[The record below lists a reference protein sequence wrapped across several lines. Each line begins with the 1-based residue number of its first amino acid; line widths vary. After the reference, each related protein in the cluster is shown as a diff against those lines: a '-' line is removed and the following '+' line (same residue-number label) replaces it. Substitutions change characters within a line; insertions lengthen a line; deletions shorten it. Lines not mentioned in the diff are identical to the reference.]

1 MICPESNN
9 RNAFVLLD
17 TLTKDCPSKTQA
29 VAEPLSCTLTANQTQ
44 DKPQRAQEELKHLQK
59 FHQLLNKL

>member
-1 MICPESNN
+1 MICPQSNN

-17 TLTKDCPSKTQA
+17 TLTKDCPSKIQA
-29 VAEPLSCTLTANQTQ
+29 IAEQLSCRLTVNQTQ
-44 DKPQRAQEELKHLQK
+44 DKMQRAQEELTHLQK